1 MGISGKTIPVCMHA
15 FAHECFGCVVRA
27 CAHVHCRGLEPGLSA
42 RIADEL
48 ARRAKFTWRESWG
61 LYKHP
66 SDYGLTFTETVLD
79 IVQAH
84 DVAGW
89 WFMQTPDRLA
99 AGIAFPKGYVDATF
113 LVTTMSE
120 EGRKVPYF
128 SIFNHFDPWLWV
140 CIVGAMLFSSVI
152 YWFLE
157 GGTDDGDLGGEE
169 ALHPMS
175 QSIYLTAG
183 AVVGAAGYG
192 PRTIAGKLFAWSW
205 GFWCLLVLAAYTA
218 SLASAFTVQAATK
231 TSIQNIH
238 DLDKVGGPVC
248 VIADGL
254 IEGYLVCHV

>member
-1 MGISGKTIPVCMHA
+1 MNA
-15 FAHECFGCVVRA
+15 FAVWCVHVLTCIARA
-27 CAHVHCRGLEPGLSA
+27 VESGLSA

-66 SDYGLTFTETVLD
+66 SEYGLTFSEMVLD

-89 WFMQTPDRLA
+89 WFMKTPDRQA
-99 AGIAFPKGYVDATF
+99 AGIAFPRGYVDASL
-113 LVTTMSE
+113 LVTTMVE
-120 EGRKVPYF
+120 EGRRFSYF
-128 SIFNHFDPWLWV
+128 SFLYPFDFKLWI

-157 GGTDDGDLGGEE
+157 GGTDDGDLGGDE
-169 ALHPMS
+169 ASHPMS

-183 AVVGAAGYG
+183 AFVGAAGYG

-218 SLASAFTVQAATK
+218 SLASAFTVQAATE
-231 TSIQNIH
+231 TSIKTIR

-248 VIADGL
+248 IIANGVI
-254 IEGYLVCHV
+254 EEWVVRHV